1 MDILITLPKNLIDK
15 ILSGEKTVEVR
26 TRRPI
31 QFDLYKDIVYVVQKG
46 TRRVVMEFTIEQFVD
61 VDKAGLLFLYN
72 EGNVGVDLDWLMK
85 YAANKNT
92 FSIWYISF
100 VTSLNSI
107 DLTLDIMQV
116 KAAPQS
122 YTYVKTLFDI

>member
-1 MDILITLPKNLIDK
+1 MDIVITLPKNLIEK

-46 TRRVVMEFTIEQFVD
+46 TRHVVMNFTIEQFVD
-61 VDKAGLLFLYN
+61 VDQAGLLFLYN

-85 YAANKNT
+85 YAANKKT
-92 FSIWYISF
+92 FSIWYIGN
-100 VTSLNSI
+100 VTSIDKIHLYLEEFSI
-107 DLTLDIMQV
+107 KV
-116 KAAPQS
+116 APQS
-122 YTYVKTLFDI
+122 YTYVKT